1 MLILTKPR
9 GLPSILVPGDWLIS
23 INTII
28 IIIIYIN
35 IAILPIALINVIK
48 HLNKIVVTNNQNTF
62 YYDSLIE
69 NNTRKIIQRE
79 LKRNRIVSP
88 LEIDPSPVLKGIRY
102 V

>member
-1 MLILTKPR
+1 MLDPHRPR
-9 GLPSILVPGDWLIS
+9 KYFSYNFNYFIS
-23 INTII
+23 INT

-62 YYDSLIE
+62 YYDSLIK

-79 LKRNRIVSP
+79 LKRTRIVSP
-88 LEIDPSPVLKGIRY
+88 LEIEPSPVLKGIRY